1 VCKQNG
7 ICLPKTLVN
16 RVKNTFDFM
25 LENNGMPHTKPYT
38 SVSLR
43 RLRHEFSLMEFQS
56 IGTLL
61 IFRLQNVVAVVV
73 VVVVMVVVVLV
84 VVAAAVDGH

>member
-1 VCKQNG
+1 MCKQNG
-7 ICLPKTLVN
+7 ICLPIKLVD
-16 RVKNTFDFM
+16 RVKNDFDFM

-73 VVVVMVVVVLV
+73 VVMVVVLV